1 MMTAFNRIGTTYVG
15 AHSGVLEQIARK
27 EWGYLGDYVI
37 SGLFNASTLTSY
49 ITFCAV
55 AGIGWLLY
63 VQVWEKYAPKY
74 YNTI

>member
-1 MMTAFNRIGTTYVG
+1 MAEGLGGVPPCKGGLERGG
-15 AHSGVLEQIARK
+15 AGA
-27 EWGYLGDYVI
+27 VI

-49 ITFCAV
+49 ITFCVV